1 MNKNMRVSIIAA
13 VTLALG
19 ASATFKFPS
28 FSEAT
33 AIAAIASNRTNSS
46 NPATSNDVAKNAQIK
61 LASLGAVQSDDDSYQ
76 AESVGKCGRRQA
88 SGGQKG
94 DTRRIQFPATKGKKT
109 IKIAYNMLTIPDR
122 LQVIHQGKVILDTGF
137 VSGRKIRSLSFN
149 QSPKE
154 ITVILTGNNS
164 KYGKSTLWSYT
175 VDCPK

>member
-1 MNKNMRVSIIAA
+1 MKINQQLSVIAA
-13 VTLALG
+13 IALVFG
-19 ASATFKFPS
+19 ASAKFPI
-28 FSEAT
+28 FSEAS
-33 AIAAIASNRTNSS
+33 AIAAIGFGHNNDSQQV
-46 NPATSNDVAKNAQIK
+46 TSVGEAKENAQIK

-109 IKIAYNMLTIPDR
+109 INIAYNMLRIPDR
-122 LQVIHQGKVILDTGF
+122 LQIVHQGKVILNTGF
-137 VSGRKIRSLSFN
+137 VSGIKTRSLSFN

-154 ITVILTGNNS
+154 ITVVLTGNNS
-164 KYGKSTLWSYT
+164 KYGKFTKWAYI